1 MAVLVTGAGGF
12 LGKEIINRILDS
24 GRDVLAFDFADPNP
38 DTLKA
43 WGDRVEFI
51 QGDIRDKSMVH
62 HLVRKSGTEDPI
74 IHLAGILTAGCDRD
88 PAMAIA
94 VNINGLNNVLEA
106 AVKYGNRRT
115 VHASTIG
122 VYGRGLPQPILEDMP
137 AEPDGWY
144 GYTKWMGEHMGLL
157 YERRHGLD
165 FRAARFAA
173 VTGPGRTAVGSASL
187 FTSYIA
193 EKPALGEV
201 YEIEVAEDT
210 AYPVVYIKDAADAL
224 FKITF
229 AEAAP
234 SRVYNVSSG
243 RVIVSDMIKTVKE
256 IIPDAKYTY
265 KPDEVIMAVV
275 SGYKEWHISTER
287 IEKELGWTPKYTPEV
302 MVKDIITEA
311 RKMKG

>member
-12 LGKEIINRILDS
+12 LGKEFIDRVLES
-24 GRDVLAFDFADPNP
+24 GRTVLAFDFAEPKAES
-38 DTLKA
+38 LKE

-51 QGDIRDKSMVH
+51 QGDIRDKSMVNY
-62 HLVRKSGTEDPI
+62 LVKKSGTEDPI
-74 IHLAGILTAGCDRD
+74 VHLAGILTAGCDRD
-88 PAMAIA
+88 PSMAIA
-94 VNINGLNNVLEA
+94 VNINGLNYVLDA
-106 AVKYGNRRT
+106 AVKNGIRRT

-122 VYGRGLPQPILEDMP
+122 VYGRDLPQPIIESMP

-187 FTSYIA
+187 FTSHIA
-193 EKPALGEV
+193 EKPALGEA

-210 AYPVVYIKDAADAL
+210 SYPVVYIKDAADAL

-229 AEAAP
+229 SDSAP
-234 SRVYNVSSG
+234 SRVYNVASG
-243 RVIVSDMIKTVKE
+243 RVVVSEMIKTVKD

-275 SGYKEWHISTER
+275 GGYKEWRISTDL
-287 IEKELGWTPKYTPEV
+287 IKKELGWTPTYTPDA

-311 RKMKG
+311 RKMKK